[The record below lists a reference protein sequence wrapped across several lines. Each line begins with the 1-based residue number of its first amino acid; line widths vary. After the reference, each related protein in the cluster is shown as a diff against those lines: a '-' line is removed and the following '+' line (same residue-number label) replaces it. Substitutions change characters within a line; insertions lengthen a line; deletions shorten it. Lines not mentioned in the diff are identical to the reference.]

1 MTRVLRF
8 ATFLAPAMLPVYE
21 FISRHVGQRVGMA
34 TELMVGQCYGELADA
49 DVSFVCGL
57 AYIELCGPGRL
68 PLVPVAAPVL
78 AGPRSGGKPIYF
90 SDVIVHR
97 DSPYREFADLRGASW
112 SFNERLS
119 HSGFGITRY
128 HLVEMGR
135 TGGFFGRVIEAGF
148 HDLSIQMV
156 REGKVDASAIDCHV
170 LALALRDDPSLAEEV
185 RVIDSLG
192 PSTIQPVVVAEWLP
206 GDIRDRIREALVD
219 LADDP
224 EGRIWLSRG
233 LLDRFVAVEPASYD
247 DLRRMQQACT
257 EANFLTLR

>member
-21 FISRHVGQRVGMA
+21 FISRHVGRRLGMA
-34 TELMVGQCYGELADA
+34 TELTVGQCYGELADA

-78 AGPRSGGKPIYF
+78 AGPRSGGRPIYF

-97 DSPYREFADLRGASW
+97 DSPFRAFADLRGASW

-119 HSGFGITRY
+119 HSGFGITRF
-128 HLVEMGR
+128 HLVEMGW
-135 TGGFFGRVIEAGF
+135 TGGFFGRVVEAGF

-156 REGKVDASAIDCHV
+156 REGTVDASAIDCHV
-170 LALALRDDPSLAEEV
+170 LALALRDDPSLAGEV

-192 PSTIQPVVVAEWLP
+192 PSTIQPVVAAEWLP
-206 GDIRDRIREALVD
+206 EDLRDGIRAALVE

-224 EGRIWLSRG
+224 EGRVWLARG
-233 LLDRFVAVEPASYD
+233 LLERFVAVDAMSYD
-247 DLRRMQQACT
+247 DLRRMQRACT
-257 EANFLTLR
+257 VANFLTLR